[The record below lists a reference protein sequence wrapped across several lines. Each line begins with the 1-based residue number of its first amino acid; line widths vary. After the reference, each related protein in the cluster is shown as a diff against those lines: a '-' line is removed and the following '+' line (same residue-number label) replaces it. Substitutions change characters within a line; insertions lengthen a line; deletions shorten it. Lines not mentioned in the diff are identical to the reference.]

1 MIRTTTLLFLLL
13 AAALSLALFSVK
25 YRVQDLEGEITGLNR
40 AIINDRKAIH
50 VLRAEWSYLNNPD
63 RLSESARRYL
73 GLMPVGA
80 EQIGKI
86 ADIPERKDPPR
97 QVRFPAPM
105 GAAPPILLNKSA
117 APPILLNKAAAP
129 VSMKTVSGEGGR

>member
-25 YRVQDLEGEITGLNR
+25 YRVQGLEGKITGLNR

-63 RLSESARRYL
+63 RLGDQARRYL
-73 GLMPVGA
+73 GLAPVSA
-80 EQIGKI
+80 EQIVKI
-86 ADIPERKDPPR
+86 ANIPERKDLLPR
-97 QVRFPAPM
+97 PARLT
-105 GAAPPILLNKSA
+105 APISLAKG
-117 APPILLNKAAAP
+117 AAP
-129 VSMKTVSGEGGR
+129 VSMKAALAEGGR